1 MAFWWR
7 RRNRWWRGRR
17 RATYKRRKR
26 NRWPRRRRF
35 RRYKY
40 RRPARRRKRRRPKV
54 RRKKKKIN
62 IQQWQPEKIVKC
74 RIKGLTLL
82 LLGAQGK
89 QFACYTNEEFN
100 WTPSRNP
107 GGGGFAV
114 ERFTLQS
121 LYNDYKL
128 GRNYWS
134 KGNLNLD
141 LCRYTGCK
149 IKLFRHRHTDF
160 IVSYK
165 LQPPFNLDKT
175 TYQDSHPYN
184 LMLKTRHKIVP
195 SHKTKPT
202 GKQTVTLRI
211 KPPKQMKT
219 HWYFQETF
227 RESTLVQ
234 LTAVAINLNYS
245 YLAPTGQNQLLS
257 LLGINQQFYVNASW
271 GNQSQGTLTFYNPM
285 TNKTS
290 KLENN
295 LQVKYKTTDSNYTA
309 VNITETNYN
318 TSIQYDTGW
327 FTSKLLRAVEIKDQ
341 QVLPITAFRYN
352 PTIDNGT
359 GNAVWLSSVLNSTY
373 NKPTSDKTLIIEGQ
387 PLWKA
392 LFGFFNFVQAVKGD
406 KQFLRS
412 YIVILQSPAIFPFKD
427 IGTKNYHIPIDSS
440 FIQGKGPYSQPPTD
454 QQRKLWFPTLE
465 NQLESIN
472 YIVQTGP
479 YIPKYQEERESNW
492 QLPMFYYFYFK
503 WGGSYNPDE
512 PVADPSG
519 QRTYPE
525 PNTNQT
531 AIQVINPKKQIAESI
546 LHEWDY
552 RRGYITK
559 TALKRIQEYQETDTD
574 FQTDADSQAPPKKKI
589 CSRALQY
596 IPEEEE
602 EIQSCLQE
610 LFKENTSQETQK
622 TQDLRLLIQQ
632 QQEQQQSIK
641 LHLLQLISNL
651 KKKQRILQLQTG
663 LLE

>member
-7 RRNRWWRGRR
+7 RRRRWWRGNRR
-17 RATYKRRKR
+17 PFYKRRKR
-26 NRWPRRRRF
+26 RQYRRKRWI

-40 RRPARRRKRRRPKV
+40 RRPARRRKRRRQKV
-54 RRKKKKIN
+54 RRKRKKIK
-62 IQQWQPEKIVKC
+62 IEQWQPEKIVKC

-100 WTPSRNP
+100 WTPSRTP

-121 LYNDYKL
+121 LYNDFKL

-134 KGNLNLD
+134 KSNLNLD

-165 LQPPFNLDKT
+165 LQPPFNLDKD
-175 TYQDSHPYN
+175 TYMNSNPYD
-184 LMLKTRHKIVP
+184 LMLRTKHKIVP
-195 SHKTKPT
+195 SHKTKPN
-202 GKQTVTLRI
+202 GRQTVTLRI
-211 KPPKQMKT
+211 KPPKQMNT

-234 LTAVAINLNYS
+234 LTATAINLNYS

-257 LLGINQQFYVNASW
+257 LLGINQQFYYNASW
-271 GNQSQGTLTFYNPM
+271 GNTNQGTKNHYNPLTGNKDLSPNLKVKYRETDTAFKDVTVTQENYSTSISYEKGWFQSALLKAVQIQSQ
-285 TNKTS
+285 
-290 KLENN
+290 E
-295 LQVKYKTTDSNYTA
+295 
-309 VNITETNYN
+309 
-318 TSIQYDTGW
+318 
-327 FTSKLLRAVEIKDQ
+327 
-341 QVLPITAFRYN
+341 VLPITAFRYN
-352 PTIDNGT
+352 PTIDNGS

-373 NKPTSDKTLIIEGQ
+373 NKPTSDKTLIIENQ

-412 YIVILQSPAIFPFKD
+412 YIVILQSPAIFPYKD
-427 IGTKNYHIPIDSS
+427 IGTKNYHIPIDRS
-440 FIQGKGPYSQPPTD
+440 FIDGQGPYKQPPT
-454 QQRKLWFPTLE
+454 QQQKKLWFPTLE

-472 YIVQTGP
+472 YIVQCGP
-479 YIPKYQEERESNW
+479 YVPKYQEERESNW

-503 WGGSYNPDE
+503 WGGSFNPDE

-519 QRTYPE
+519 QRTYPV
-525 PNTNQT
+525 PNQNT
-531 AIQVINPKKQIAESI
+531 AAVQVINPKKQAAESI
-546 LHEWDY
+546 LHAWDY

-559 TALKRIQEYQETDTD
+559 TAIKRIQEYQETDTD

-610 LFKENTSQETQK
+610 LFKENTSQETQE
-622 TQDLRLLIQQ
+622 TQDLRHLIKQ